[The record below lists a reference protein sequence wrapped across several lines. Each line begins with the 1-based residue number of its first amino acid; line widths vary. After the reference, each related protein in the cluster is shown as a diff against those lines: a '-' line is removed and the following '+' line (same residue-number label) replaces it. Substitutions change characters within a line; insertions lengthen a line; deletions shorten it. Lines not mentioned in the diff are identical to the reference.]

1 MTSVT
6 KLSSWIYNN
15 NGEPINNKNSK
26 TQTITQNSN
35 AIYVVAHAFHVFQK
49 DHFFNTASYWSNK
62 INDPFLYQINDIEAL
77 DVDTEEDFLISDS
90 VYKRNN
96 NC

>member
-1 MTSVT
+1 M
-6 KLSSWIYNN
+6 KKKRI
-15 NGEPINNKNSK
+15 INLFSYLYIDKYLK
-26 TQTITQNSN
+26 HY
-35 AIYVVAHAFHVFQK
+35 AIIFSLIVMI
-49 DHFFNTASYWSNK
+49 S
-62 INDPFLYQINDIEAL
+62 FLFPRGKVLKYAYQINDIEAL